1 MSGTRRRVPAGS
13 GSVVFLT
20 LGPDVEQSF
29 EGKSLHD
36 VKRTLDCIH
45 SNLYLLCYEF
55 YVVSG
60 LYTQHRAG
68 RRGIS

>member
-1 MSGTRRRVPAGS
+1 MLGTRRRVLAALC
-13 GSVVFLT
+13 FLT

-29 EGKSLHD
+29 EGKSLRD

-45 SNLYLLCYEF
+45 SIVHLLCYEL

-60 LYTQHRAG
+60 
-68 RRGIS
+68 

>member
-1 MSGTRRRVPAGS
+1 MLAGS

-20 LGPDVEQSF
+20 LGPYGEQSF

-45 SNLYLLCYEF
+45 TLVIFIYSAIFRVAYSTSSWKKRYFLA
-55 YVVSG
+55 SS
-60 LYTQHRAG
+60 
-68 RRGIS
+68 RGSSLI